1 MKVLV
6 ALSLALTTSLLA
18 QTPGPGVSSGKH
30 PFTFEDMMKLKRVGA
45 PVPSPD
51 GKWVVFDCEDGDLE
65 ANTKI
70 SHLWIVPAQGGES
83 RRLNPTP
90 NHEERP
96 RFSPDGKKLIWTS
109 KATDPTQIWMCD
121 FDTSAG
127 ALVGRPHQV
136 TNISTGADGAI
147 WSPNGMNIVF
157 VSTVYPDCQDDAC
170 NKQRDDEQ
178 KKSKVKAKIFTRL
191 FYRHWNAYT
200 EFKRSHLFVVSA
212 DSSSTGILPVGTAGV
227 SPVESLSVS
236 SAASQTPDKMSGG
249 PTGKMPVL
257 HTSEPRDLTPGD
269 HDVPP
274 FHLGGQDM
282 YAISPDGQE
291 VAYTSNIESEAG
303 PAFVEATST
312 NNDIFIVPMTGGNR
326 QSGSDPKKISTSPGS
341 DSTPLYS
348 PDGKYIAWRSQARAG
363 FEADKWRLMLY
374 DRQSGKTVDV
384 TQEFRGSV
392 GSFAWAL
399 SSTEIFV
406 SGEDHGESPIFL
418 LGSEVGKATELL
430 RVHADDL
437 MCSQNG
443 NVLCFSLA
451 SISAPNEI
459 ACLPLHPS
467 ELQIGNEAP
476 RKLTEFTVPFGKVT
490 VTHMN
495 DATLS
500 QIDMQPLESFT
511 FKGANDEEVQGFM
524 VKPPGFN
531 QAKKYPLKFLI
542 HGGPQGAWGN
552 SWTYRWNA
560 ELFAAPSSPQ
570 SVGRD
575 FVEPKSGTSPGGSTE
590 SRPTKASSPL
600 ANGATDGYVVVMINF
615 HGSTGYGQKFTDSIS
630 GDWGGKPYVD
640 LMKGLDYV
648 EKTYPFIDK
657 NREAALGASYGGY
670 MANWLLGHTDRFK
683 CMVSHDG
690 TFNTESAYGTTE
702 ELWFPEWEFKGP
714 PWKQRELYRKW
725 SPHLFAE
732 KFKTPTLV
740 VHGQNDYRLDV
751 SEGFQLF
758 TTLQRLKVPSK
769 MLYFPDEGHWVLK
782 PQNSRLWYKTVN
794 DWVDQWCK

>member
-6 ALSLALTTSLLA
+6 ALSLGLTTSLLA
-18 QTPGPGVSSGKH
+18 QTPGPGISSGKH

-45 PVPSPD
+45 PVPSPN
-51 GKWVVFDCEDGDLE
+51 GKWVVFDCEDVDLE

-70 SHLWIVPAQGGES
+70 SHLWIVPAEDGES

-96 RFSPDGKKLIWTS
+96 RFSPDGKRLIWTS
-109 KATDPTQIWMCD
+109 KATNPTQIWMCD

-127 ALVGRPHQV
+127 ALVGQPHQV

-147 WSPNGMNIVF
+147 WSPDGKNIVF
-157 VSTVYPDCQDDAC
+157 VSEVYPDCKDDAC
-170 NKQRDDEQ
+170 NKQRDDEL
-178 KKSKVKAKIFTRL
+178 KNSKVKAKIFTRL
-191 FYRHWNAYT
+191 FYRHWNAFT

-212 DSSSTGILPVGTAGV
+212 DADADRNTDLQSVRPAELNSAEPNNAQTAENISAGRTGQ
-227 SPVESLSVS
+227 SPVFR
-236 SAASQTPDKMSGG
+236 Q
-249 PTGKMPVL
+249 
-257 HTSEPRDLTPGD
+257 PRDLTPGD

-291 VAYTSNIESEAG
+291 VAYTSNIDE
-303 PAFVEATST
+303 VEATST
-312 NNDIFIVPMTGGNR
+312 NNEIFIVPIAGGNR
-326 QSGSDPKKISTSPGS
+326 QSGSDPARKISNSPGS
-341 DSTPLYS
+341 DATPLYS
-348 PDGKYIAWRSQARAG
+348 PDGKYIAWRSQARNG
-363 FEADKWRLMLY
+363 FESDKQSLILY
-374 DRQSGKTVDV
+374 DRASGELRNLTAKYD
-384 TQEFRGSV
+384 QSV
-392 GSFAWAL
+392 GSFTWKTNPL
-399 SSTEIFV
+399 LIFFEVEDRGGSTFCYVSPDGSLFIQPDIFAT
-406 SGEDHGESPIFL
+406 SPEQVDSRF
-418 LGSEVGKATELL
+418 
-430 RVHADDL
+430 HAD
-437 MCSQNG
+437 G
-443 NVLCFSLA
+443 LA
-451 SISAPNEI
+451 AGKDCVFFAANSVQAPAEIRRTIAPAGDSITSMT
-459 ACLPLHPS
+459 LPSGQKTFP
-467 ELQIGNEAP
+467 
-476 RKLTEFTVPFGKVT
+476 

-495 DATLS
+495 DALLS
-500 QIDMQPLESFT
+500 QIDMQPLESFM

-524 VKPPGFN
+524 VKPPGFDPN
-531 QAKKYPLKFLI
+531 KKYPLKFLI

-552 SWTYRWNA
+552 SWSYRWNP
-560 ELFAAPSSPQ
+560 ELFAA
-570 SVGRD
+570 
-575 FVEPKSGTSPGGSTE
+575 
-590 SRPTKASSPL
+590 
-600 ANGATDGYVVVMINF
+600 NGYVVVMINF

-657 NREAALGASYGGY
+657 NREAALGASYGGF

-683 CMVSHDG
+683 CIVSHDG
-690 TFNTESAYGTTE
+690 IFNTESAYGTSE

-714 PWKQRELYRKW
+714 PWKQREFYRKF
-725 SPHLFAE
+725 SPHLFAD

-794 DWVDQWCK
+794 EWVDQWCKR

>member
-1 MKVLV
+1 LNSAESDK
-6 ALSLALTTSLLA
+6 A
-18 QTPGPGVSSGKH
+18 QTA
-30 PFTFEDMMKLKRVGA
+30 E
-45 PVPSPD
+45 
-51 GKWVVFDCEDGDLE
+51 
-65 ANTKI
+65 NI
-70 SHLWIVPAQGGES
+70 
-83 RRLNPTP
+83 
-90 NHEERP
+90 
-96 RFSPDGKKLIWTS
+96 
-109 KATDPTQIWMCD
+109 
-121 FDTSAG
+121 SAG
-127 ALVGRPHQV
+127 R
-136 TNISTGADGAI
+136 TG
-147 WSPNGMNIVF
+147 
-157 VSTVYPDCQDDAC
+157 Q
-170 NKQRDDEQ
+170 
-178 KKSKVKAKIFTRL
+178 
-191 FYRHWNAYT
+191 
-200 EFKRSHLFVVSA
+200 
-212 DSSSTGILPVGTAGV
+212 
-227 SPVESLSVS
+227 SPVFR
-236 SAASQTPDKMSGG
+236 QP
-249 PTGKMPVL
+249 P
-257 HTSEPRDLTPGD
+257 DLTPGD

-291 VAYTSNIESEAG
+291 LAYTSNIDE
-303 PAFVEATST
+303 VEAAST
-312 NNDIFIVPMTGGNR
+312 NNDIFIVPMAGGTA
-326 QSGSDPKKISTSPGS
+326 KKISTSPGA

-348 PDGKYIAWRSQARAG
+348 PDGKYLAWRSQARAG
-363 FEADKWRLMLY
+363 FESDKWRLLVQ
-374 DRQSGKTVDV
+374 DRQSGKTEDL
-384 TQEFRGSV
+384 TRRFDRSV
-392 GSFAWAL
+392 GDFTWVDNGGGIDYSAEDRGAHSAFYASPYMGDNVQPSL
-399 SSTEIFV
+399 SLQPGEISLHDLV
-406 SGEDHGESPIFL
+406 QGKDAIGYYLRESATSPPEIWRSVN
-418 LGSEVGKATELL
+418 SESAAKAAG
-430 RVHADDL
+430 VK
-437 MCSQNG
+437 
-443 NVLCFSLA
+443 
-451 SISAPNEI
+451 
-459 ACLPLHPS
+459 PS
-467 ELQIGNEAP
+467 DYQ
-476 RKLTEFTVPFGKVT
+476 

-495 DATLS
+495 DALLS

-524 VKPPGFN
+524 VKPPGFDP
-531 QAKKYPLKFLI
+531 AKKYPLKFLI

-575 FVEPKSGTSPGGSTE
+575 SVEPKSGTSPAGSRE
-590 SRPTKASSPL
+590 SRPTKTSSPI

-683 CMVSHDG
+683 CIVSHDG

-702 ELWFPEWEFKGP
+702 ELWFSEWEFKGP
-714 PWKQRELYRKW
+714 PWKQRELYRKF
-725 SPHLFAE
+725 SPHLFAD

-740 VHGQNDYRLDV
+740 IHGQNDYRLDV

-794 DWVDQWCK
+794 DWVNQWCK